1 MQSPRL
7 SWCSVNVQ
15 PSQYQLCRLLCFHTS
30 ILSWRTA
37 DSPLSVFDPTWLTT
51 WHANQQG
58 DAAPLPIF
66 IDKILVCRVITLK
79 PTQCLTPADF
89 ILLPLFSASKVM
101 KEAFCTILKPRG
113 LSSVSLFLQI
123 IMNAG
128 HIITTFHLPTML
140 PAPLHFF
147 PPTITISSPILTPP
161 LRLLRTEAASFVF
174 TALKSGVA
182 VWSELRCRS
191 CSIHVRVRFHT
202 CVCTRVWSVRV
213 FKMLIDRKG
222 AV

>member
-15 PSQYQLCRLLCFHTS
+15 PSQDQLCRLLCFHTS
-30 ILSWRTA
+30 ILSWRSA

-147 PPTITISSPILTPP
+147 PPHHHHHHPHPHTSPSALENRSSQFCFHGIKKRCSSLIWAP
-161 LRLLRTEAASFVF
+161 LPVVQHTHEGPFPHM
-174 TALKSGVA
+174 
-182 VWSELRCRS
+182 C
-191 CSIHVRVRFHT
+191 VR
-202 CVCTRVWSVRV
+202 TRVVSAS
-213 FKMLIDRKG
+213 L
-222 AV
+222 